1 MHLSGSADLP
11 AVMFLLS
18 LFLADEVGS
27 AVVHYHLKI
36 KELDAHLNDLK
47 KKKENCTSR
56 CRLYCEMQ

>member
-47 KKKENCTSR
+47 KKKRE
-56 CRLYCEMQ
+56 LHFQMQTVL